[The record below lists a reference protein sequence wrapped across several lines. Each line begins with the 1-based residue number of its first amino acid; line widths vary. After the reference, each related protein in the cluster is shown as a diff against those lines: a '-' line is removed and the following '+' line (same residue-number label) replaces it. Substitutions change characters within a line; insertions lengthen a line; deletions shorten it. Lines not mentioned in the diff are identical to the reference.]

1 MVRSA
6 RRRRRLLFVVVVL
19 VVGVAAAAISVRL
32 AGSHQH
38 ASGPPCEATVGTA
51 SYPLAIDQAANA
63 TTIAAVGKQLGLP
76 DHAVTVALAAALQES
91 ELHDLPGGDL
101 DSLGLFQQRPS
112 QGWGTAT
119 QIMSPRYAAL
129 AFYRHLA
136 VVRGWQDM
144 SVTAAAQAVQRSGAP
159 DAYAQWEPA
168 ARLLAEVFT
177 GEVAAGLG
185 CHFPKSDRRII
196 DQSLTQAMTAELGE
210 PTLGVAVAPARGWTV
225 ATWLV
230 GHAQQYGIKSV
241 TFAGQRWTPAGWTWK
256 TDSRGGPEIQIA

>member
-6 RRRRRLLFVVVVL
+6 RRRRRPLLVAVVVIVVL
-19 VVGVAAAAISVRL
+19 AGAVISVRR
-32 AGSHQH
+32 AGSRQH
-38 ASGPPCEATVGTA
+38 ASGPPCEASVGKA
-51 SYPLAIDQAANA
+51 SYPLSIDQAANA

-91 ELHDLPGGDL
+91 ELHNLPGGDL

-112 QGWGTAT
+112 QGWGTVS
-119 QIMSPRYAAL
+119 QIMTPRYAAL

-136 VVRGWQDM
+136 VVRGWQVL
-144 SVTAAAQAVQRSGAP
+144 SVTDAAQAVQHSAAP

-168 ARLLAEVFT
+168 ARLLAEVLT

-185 CHFPKSDRRII
+185 CHFPKSGSRTI
-196 DQSLTQAMTAELGE
+196 DGRLTQAVTDELGA
-210 PTLGVAVAPARGWTV
+210 PALGVAVPPARGWTV
-225 ATWLV
+225 ASWLV

-241 TFAGQRWTPAGWTWK
+241 VFSGQRWTPKGRTWK
-256 TDSRGGPEIQIA
+256 TDSRGSPEIQIA

>member
-6 RRRRRLLFVVVVL
+6 RRRRRLLLVLGVVVVL
-19 VVGVAAAAISVRL
+19 AAVAISVRL
-32 AGSHQH
+32 AGSREH
-38 ASGPPCEATVGTA
+38 ASGPPCEATVGKA
-51 SYPLAIDQAANA
+51 SFPLAIDQAANA

-76 DHAVTVALAAALQES
+76 DHAVTIALAAAFQES
-91 ELHDLPGGDL
+91 ELHNLPGGDL

-112 QGWGTAT
+112 QGWGTAS
-119 QIMSPRYAAL
+119 QIMTPRYAAL

-136 VVRGWQDM
+136 LVRGWQDM

-185 CHFPKSDRRII
+185 CHFPKSSRRTI
-196 DQSLTQAMTAELGE
+196 DGNLTQAMTDELGG
-210 PTLGVAVAPARGWTV
+210 PSLGVAVPPARGWTV
-225 ATWLV
+225 ASWLV
-230 GHAQQYGIKSV
+230 GHAKQYGIKSV
-241 TFAGQRWTPAGWTWK
+241 TFGGQRWTPKGRSWK
-256 TDSRGGPEIQIA
+256 TDSGGGPEIQIA